1 MSQKNIEKSIEN
13 TDLMLVFEVLEEQ
26 ALRDLHR
33 FVRSPYFNQR
43 EDVILL
49 FDYLRQYFPKKNAD
63 KYFLKAKVFEA
74 VYGKEKFD
82 EKKLHYLL
90 SFLLKIIQKYWVVA
104 DLEENPIE
112 QQERICKALRQKH
125 LDKLFYKEVNKGHEI
140 LEKQPLR
147 NALYHRYKGNFFYE
161 YYEHESS
168 QKRETDVKLQE
179 WSNEIAYGSIINTL
193 RQACLML
200 SHSRVIK
207 KEYDIPLIKETIQYI
222 ENQDFSKLPE
232 IKIYYHLYCMLEGTE
247 AHFHYR
253 QAYNLFINIWKQ
265 FSNGEVRNITISLLN
280 FCTKEI
286 RSDVFYIGEGLR
298 IYKLGLT
305 SGILLENDLLGVYTY
320 KNIVTYA
327 VGVKDFDWVFQFI
340 HDYKSKLAADKQETF
355 FTYCLANYYFRTN
368 NYDKAQI
375 LLSQVEF
382 KDTLLNFDAKRLLMM
397 MYYENGAFDALDALL
412 TSFKAYVQHHTGVNE
427 QHKLLNINLINI
439 IKKMLNTNLYLKEN
453 KQKLREEVIAIPIIA
468 EREWLLARLA

>member
-1 MSQKNIEKSIEN
+1 MEKNIKN
-13 TDLMLVFEVLEEQ
+13 TDLMLVFKVLDEQ
-26 ALRDLHR
+26 SLRDLHQ

-43 EDVILL
+43 EDVVLL

-63 KYFLKAKVFEA
+63 KYFLKTKVFEA
-74 VYGKEKFD
+74 IYGKEEFD

-90 SFLLKIIQKYWVVA
+90 SFLLKIIQKYWIVA
-104 DLEENPIE
+104 DLEESPIE

-147 NALYHRYKGNFFYE
+147 NALYHRYKGSFFYE

-168 QKRETDVKLQE
+168 QKRENDVKLQE
-179 WSNEIAYGSIINTL
+179 WSNEIAFGSIINTL

-207 KEYDIPLIKETIQYI
+207 KQYDIPLIKEVVQYI
-222 ENQDFSKLPE
+222 ENHDFSNLPE
-232 IKIYYHLYCMLEGTE
+232 IKIYYHLYCMLDGIE
-247 AHFHYR
+247 AHLHY
-253 QAYNLFINIWKQ
+253 QKAHDLLIKIWKQ
-265 FSNGEVRNITISLLN
+265 FSNMEVRNIAISLLN

-286 RSDVFYIGEGLR
+286 RSDAMYIKEGLKL
-298 IYKLGLT
+298 YKFGLD
-305 SGILLENDLLGVYTY
+305 SGILLENNLLGVYTY

-340 HDYKSKLAADKQETF
+340 HDYKNKLAADKQETF
-355 FTYCLANYYFRTN
+355 FTYCLANYYFRTK
-368 NYDKAQI
+368 NYDKAQK

-382 KDTLLNFDAKRLLMM
+382 KDILLNFDAKRLLMM
-397 MYYENGAFDALDALL
+397 MYFENNEFDALDALL
-412 TSFKAYVQHHTGVNE
+412 TSFKSYIQHQNDVNE
-427 QHKLLNINLINI
+427 QHKLLNINLINM
-439 IKKMLNTNLYLKEN
+439 IKKMLNINLDSKQN
-453 KQKLREEVIAIPIIA
+453 KQKLREEVLSIPVIA
-468 EREWLLARLA
+468 EREWLLARLS